1 LPVDTT
7 RFLHDLNELRQIGA
21 YKTGVHRPTYSPDDM
36 RARQWLMER
45 MAEIGLEP
53 EIDGIG
59 NVFGRHT
66 GPGPHLLAG
75 SHIESQNYAGW
86 LDGALGV
93 VTALALARS
102 GLPVDVAAFADEEG
116 HFEGGFLGSRSMAG
130 ELTEAQIDASRS
142 RNDGTPLRDA
152 LQAAGLAGKPRIV
165 LDPSRYKG
173 FMEMHIEQGT
183 RLETAGHRAGVVTG
197 IIAIWQF
204 HIVITGQQDHAGGTT
219 MAERRDAGLTA
230 VRLLA
235 AIDAEF
241 PRVCGPNTVWTT
253 GRIALDPGA
262 PSIIPGGADIQ
273 FQFRDIDTAVLER
286 LEQTLERLV
295 LESNRR
301 ERCTTRLHAIR
312 RSVPA
317 ICDPALMA
325 SLDEAAEHFVPGQ
338 WQRMQSGA
346 GHDAQV
352 MATLMPSAM
361 LFTPSIGGISHHWSE
376 DTKHEDLAVC
386 CEIMERAARRFLTTP
401 NA

>member
-1 LPVDTT
+1 MSIDTS

-45 MAEIGLEP
+45 MAEIGLVP

-152 LQAAGLAGKPRIV
+152 LAAAGLAGKPRIV
-165 LDPSRYKG
+165 LDPSRYQG
-173 FMEMHIEQGT
+173 FLEMHIEQGT
-183 RLETAGHRAGVVTG
+183 RLEKAGQRAGVVTG

-204 HIVITGQQDHAGGTT
+204 HIVIKGQQDHAGGTT

-273 FQFRDIDTAVLER
+273 FQFRDIDTAMLER

-295 LESNRR
+295 VESNRR
-301 ERCTTRLHAIR
+301 ERCTTELIAIR

-325 SLDEAAEHFVPGQ
+325 ALDEACEHFVPGQ
-338 WQRMQSGA
+338 WRQMQSGA

-361 LFTPSIGGISHHWSE
+361 LFTPSIGGISHHWAE

-386 CEIMERAARRFLTTP
+386 CEIMERAARRFLTAP
-401 NA
+401 NS